1 MKPLQEEN
9 KVLKVGCL
17 MTPLFCSFLLP
28 RNTSQN
34 SVYNMPNTT
43 STINSSNKF
52 SLFLTERLLR
62 FIFQYSLSTI

>member
-1 MKPLQEEN
+1 
-9 KVLKVGCL
+9 
-17 MTPLFCSFLLP
+17 MTPLLLSFLLP

-52 SLFLTERLLR
+52 SLFLIERLLR